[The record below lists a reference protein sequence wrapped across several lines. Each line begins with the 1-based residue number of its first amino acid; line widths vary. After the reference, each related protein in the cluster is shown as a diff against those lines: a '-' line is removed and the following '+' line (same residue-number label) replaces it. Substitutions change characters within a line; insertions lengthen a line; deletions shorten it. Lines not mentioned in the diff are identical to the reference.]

1 MSEKASKGSVLG
13 LDQLQNHT
21 NEGERKEKKERARRN
36 KGGIKQRSHS

>member
-21 NEGERKEKKERARRN
+21 NEGEKKERRKKKER
-36 KGGIKQRSHS
+36 GGIKEE